1 MTLSEFTISLLFLF
15 LPGIIGVL
23 LIRTLTHINVS
34 ETKIFSLYAYLLS
47 TISYLLLSIISSSSN
62 FLNLLLEGRLTIDV
76 REIIFST
83 IISICL
89 STLIVVAINTRLL
102 YKMASTLKLSNRFG
116 STDVW
121 ISTFDAKETD
131 WITIRPSVTK
141 EYFVGKV
148 KDYSDT
154 STIRELV
161 LTDVASYNDAGSY
174 IRSYEQIYFSFS
186 SEQETVIEIG
196 SNYYDFERLDA
207 HE

>member
-23 LIRTLTHINVS
+23 LIRSLTHVNVS

-47 TISYLLLSIISSSSN
+47 TISYLLLSIIYSSSN
-62 FLNLLLEGRLTIDV
+62 FLNFLLEGRLIIDV
-76 REIIFST
+76 KEIILST

-89 STLIVVAINTRLL
+89 STLIIVATNTRLL
-102 YKMASTLKLSNRFG
+102 YKIASKLKISNRFG

-131 WITIRPSVTK
+131 WITIRPLGTK

-161 LTDVASYNDAGSY
+161 LTNVASYNDAGNY
-174 IRSYEQIYFSFS
+174 IRSYEQLYFSFS

-196 SNYYDFERLDA
+196 SNYYDPERLGSC
-207 HE
+207 E